1 MSWTKVKRLEVHM
14 EHIHFYLWSA
24 IVADMPH
31 ADVRQGSCVCFRI
44 CHVSV
49 YCVLVNAFV
58 FMQHNLLW
66 YLKKKIGRTI
76 VGWWRENGYKYPT
89 SIIDLEL
96 WYHVMI
102 GFLDYKLIVK
112 FDILALEMAMEV
124 SHILS
129 L

>member
-1 MSWTKVKRLEVHM
+1 LAGEER
-14 EHIHFYLWSA
+14 
-24 IVADMPH
+24 
-31 ADVRQGSCVCFRI
+31 
-44 CHVSV
+44 
-49 YCVLVNAFV
+49 
-58 FMQHNLLW
+58 
-66 YLKKKIGRTI
+66 
-76 VGWWRENGYKYPT
+76 KYPT

-124 SHILS
+124 SHFLS